1 MAEQAFGSFT
11 HYGESADK
19 GSWMS
24 SLAASSA
31 IYVVIG
37 LLVLS
42 IPVTKHVIQARK
54 PVEIKFVERVVKA
67 PPPADIP
74 PPKIAEPK
82 PLVAPPT
89 QVITRPK
96 APAAAAP
103 IVRPDQKI
111 RRVDKPP
118 PPKKLEVP
126 KEMPKPAEEVDPN
139 RDKGIAVWGDG
150 ATGDVAGLEGGM
162 AGGVAGGT
170 VGGGMAVPEDADPP
184 VPSRSN
190 QKPPYPQQALADK
203 QSGTV
208 VLKVIIL
215 ADGSVGDVKAM
226 RGDEPFVSAAI
237 EAVKQWKFEPARH
250 KGQAITV
257 YQIITI
263 PFRLTG

>member
-1 MAEQAFGSFT
+1 MPVDSAWTAGTSRDFYARVIVLLWPEWHAASRVAGAASGSESRISWRNAREPMGGGKILVELSSSPSPFGVAPPLLRGGMAEQAFGSFT

-67 PPPADIP
+67 PPPVDIP
-74 PPKIAEPK
+74 QPKIAEPK

-118 PPKKLEVP
+118 PPKKLEV
-126 KEMPKPAEEVDPN
+126 
-139 RDKGIAVWGDG
+139 
-150 ATGDVAGLEGGM
+150 
-162 AGGVAGGT
+162 
-170 VGGGMAVPEDADPP
+170 
-184 VPSRSN
+184 
-190 QKPPYPQQALADK
+190 
-203 QSGTV
+203 
-208 VLKVIIL
+208 
-215 ADGSVGDVKAM
+215 
-226 RGDEPFVSAAI
+226 
-237 EAVKQWKFEPARH
+237 
-250 KGQAITV
+250 
-257 YQIITI
+257 
-263 PFRLTG
+263 

>member
-1 MAEQAFGSFT
+1 AEALGATCFWAIRDRWAVEWSDWTILPTHSAAGGRPWRTTMAEQAFGSFT

-19 GSWMS
+19 GSWLS

-31 IYVVIG
+31 IYLVLG

-54 PVEIKFVERVVKA
+54 PVQIKFVERVVKA
-67 PPPADIP
+67 PPPPVDM
-74 PPKIAEPK
+74 PKVQEK
-82 PLVAPPT
+82 PIVAPPT

-96 APAAAAP
+96 PAAAAAAP

-118 PPKKLEVP
+118 PPKTMDIP

-139 RDKGIAVWGDG
+139 KDKGIAVWGDG

-162 AGGVAGGT
+162 AGGVAGGM

-184 VPSRSN
+184 VPSPSN
-190 QKPPYPQQALADK
+190 AKPTY
-203 QSGTV
+203 
-208 VLKVIIL
+208 
-215 ADGSVGDVKAM
+215 
-226 RGDEPFVSAAI
+226 
-237 EAVKQWKFEPARH
+237 
-250 KGQAITV
+250 
-257 YQIITI
+257 
-263 PFRLTG
+263 